1 MTNIK
6 ELHLYHL
13 NWFWATT
20 DHKEVPTYIKQ
31 IMFTT
36 QDRIDLIM
44 DNPWLVEKDYPAIA
58 KNIKDRQESYERVV
72 SMFLWSDDSCMTNLD
87 LFNEE

>member
-1 MTNIK
+1 M
-6 ELHLYHL
+6 E
-13 NWFWATT
+13 
-20 DHKEVPTYIKQ
+20 
-31 IMFTT
+31 
-36 QDRIDLIM
+36 
-44 DNPWLVEKDYPAIA
+44 NPWLIEKDYPAIA

>member
-1 MTNIK
+1 MNNTK
-6 ELHLYHL
+6 ALHLYHL

-20 DHKEVPTYIKQ
+20 DYKEVPTHIKQ

-44 DNPWLVEKDYPAIA
+44 DSPWLIEKDYPAIA
-58 KNIKDRQESYERVV
+58 KNIKDRQEEYERKT
-72 SMFLWSDDSCMTNLD
+72 SMILDYDLPDINWSECNID
-87 LFNEE
+87 